1 MFWGN
6 MGIWG
11 SRGVPLGLNIEK
23 AATVNFEVAF
33 LAVAMEIFR
42 ICSLDSAL
50 APPAPARYKSI
61 SSSTSLIS
69 LTLMISS
76 SFRTS

>member
-23 AATVNFEVAF
+23 AAAVNFEVAF
-33 LAVAMEIFR
+33 LAVVMECLEF
-42 ICSLDSAL
+42 
-50 APPAPARYKSI
+50 AR
-61 SSSTSLIS
+61 
-69 LTLMISS
+69 
-76 SFRTS
+76 